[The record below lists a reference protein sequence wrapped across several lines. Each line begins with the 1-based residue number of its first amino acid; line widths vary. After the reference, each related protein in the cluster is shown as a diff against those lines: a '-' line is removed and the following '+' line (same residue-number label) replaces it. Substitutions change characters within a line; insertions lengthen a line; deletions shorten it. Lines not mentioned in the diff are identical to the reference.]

1 MRDAVQMVCYV
12 LVVLMTAM
20 VVYAIGA
27 RLESQS
33 LELIVLQDKV
43 RSVERAVTN
52 DSQAIRLLWSLKRM
66 GVDVKTMVPET
77 GK

>member
-1 MRDAVQMVCYV
+1 MVCYV